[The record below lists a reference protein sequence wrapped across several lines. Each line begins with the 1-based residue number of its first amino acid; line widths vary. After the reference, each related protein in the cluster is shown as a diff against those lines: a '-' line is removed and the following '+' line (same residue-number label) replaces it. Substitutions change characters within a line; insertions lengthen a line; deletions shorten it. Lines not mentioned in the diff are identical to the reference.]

1 MESYEYDP
9 EKRRLAKVYTK
20 SKIVHLIINKFAIPV
35 ALFSILLI
43 TGLSSAIRD
52 FGVGIIDL
60 WYVYIPIYTFILLSI
75 ILLIDFP
82 FSFYS
87 SFIFEHKYNLSN
99 QSFIDWLKDFLKTL
113 GLTYGFSIPV
123 VLGLYYL
130 LRFEYW
136 WIFATIA
143 YFFLVLIGTNIFTLF
158 IFPLF
163 YKTESYEDESQK
175 ERLFEMTRS
184 AGVDIKNI
192 IVAKESERSKKAN
205 AMFTGLGRVKRIILF
220 DTLTENF
227 PPDEIETIV
236 AHELGHYV
244 NKDIIRSI
252 TIGCAEVLPIFF
264 IIHIVLNEAIGMFGI
279 TGIEDIAAFPLF
291 ALIFTLI
298 NFGLAPLINVYS
310 RSVEKKADEFS
321 LNATNKPDPFIS
333 SEKRLADMNLS
344 DDHPSSLMLTFF
356 THPPA
361 SKRIEDAEEW
371 KRKRMNA

>member
-1 MESYEYDP
+1 MGSYEYDP

-20 SKIVHLIINKFAIPV
+20 SKIIHLIINEFVIPI

-43 TGLSSAIRD
+43 SGLSSAMRD
-52 FGVGIIDL
+52 FGIGIIDL
-60 WYVYIPIYTFILLSI
+60 WYAYIPIYTFILLSI
-75 ILLIDFP
+75 VLLIEFP
-82 FSFYS
+82 LSFYS
-87 SFIFEHKYNLSN
+87 SFIFEHRYNISN
-99 QSFIDWLKDFLKTL
+99 QGFIDWLKDFLKTL

-163 YKTESYEDESQK
+163 YKIESYEDKSQK
-175 ERLFEMTRS
+175 ERLFEMTKS
-184 AGVDIKNI
+184 AGVEIKNI
-192 IVAKESERSKKAN
+192 IVAKESERSRKAN

-220 DTLTENF
+220 DTLTEHF
-227 PPDEIETIV
+227 PPDEIETVV

-252 TIGCAEVLPIFF
+252 TIGCAEVFF
-264 IIHIVLNEAIGMFGI
+264 IFLIIHLVFITIGDTEI
-279 TGIEDIAAFPLF
+279 WDIATFPLF
-291 ALIFTLI
+291 ALTFTIIDSGLTPMI
-298 NFGLAPLINVYS
+298 NAYS

-321 LNATNKPDPFIS
+321 LNATNKPDSFIS

-344 DDHPSSLMLTFF
+344 DDHPSSLMLIFF

-371 KRKRMNA
+371 KRKRMINGFL